1 MNLILPIDN
10 VILTAEEIAAISG
23 RERKGEQVEW
33 LASNGWTFAKTAAG
47 VPIVGRWYAHM
58 KMAGVDT
65 STISS
70 PAPRT
75 TPDFSK
81 AR

>member
-10 VILTAEEIAAISG
+10 VILTTDELIAISG
-23 RERKGEQVEW
+23 REQKSGQVEW

-47 VPIVGRWYAHM
+47 MPIVGRWYAHM

-65 STISS
+65 SMLAG
-70 PAPRT
+70 PAAKT
-75 TPDFSK
+75 MPDFSK